1 MFDQLL
7 IFICVLG
14 LFVVL
19 FSGVILWQIRS
30 FRQDIIYKNAK
41 LKDTLQHSI
50 DFLIKRQLDVDN
62 DDKVIINEL
71 NNLLE
76 RELDTYIQFQ
86 LTRGNIKV
94 EELSW
99 FRSVCEHWLKTG
111 LYYNDIMNK
120 GKDDKFVGEDVISQV
135 VRSIA
140 NNSKDFRDLE
150 TNPVDPVNPV
160 Q

>member
-50 DFLIKRQLDVDN
+50 DFLIKRPKFISIL
-62 DDKVIINEL
+62 II
-71 NNLLE
+71 
-76 RELDTYIQFQ
+76 
-86 LTRGNIKV
+86 
-94 EELSW
+94 
-99 FRSVCEHWLKTG
+99 
-111 LYYNDIMNK
+111 
-120 GKDDKFVGEDVISQV
+120 
-135 VRSIA
+135 
-140 NNSKDFRDLE
+140 
-150 TNPVDPVNPV
+150 
-160 Q
+160 